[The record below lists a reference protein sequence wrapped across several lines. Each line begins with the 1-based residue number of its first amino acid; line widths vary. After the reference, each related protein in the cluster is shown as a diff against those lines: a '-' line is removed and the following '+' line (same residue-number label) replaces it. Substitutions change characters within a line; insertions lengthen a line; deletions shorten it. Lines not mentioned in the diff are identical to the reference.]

1 MRSATLPP
9 DLRSIAREATRTG
22 ATPKPQRT
30 ATITGLGHWVP
41 AEVVPNSALAGRLGV
56 DDQWI
61 IKRTGVHTRR
71 RAAPT
76 DRLSDMATWAG
87 RRALTDAGI
96 DAYDLDLVLVA
107 TMSQDEITPN
117 AAPLVANAL
126 GAERAGAMD
135 IGAACSGFLAALR
148 MAAGQIE
155 TGRAERI
162 LVIGAEALTRLL
174 DYDDPK
180 TAHLFGDG
188 AGAVVLGAGGP
199 GVMGEIGPIMLAADG
214 SLGPAITCGYD
225 DRVIRM
231 DGHSTYQTAVKR
243 LSEATVSAVARAGME
258 LDDVDLFV
266 YHQANGRII
275 RAVGERLDLEP
286 AKVADYVAHM
296 ANTSAASIPLTL
308 SLLREDS
315 RLRPGQK
322 VLVAA
327 IGAGFTWGAGIVEWG
342 IS

>member
-1 MRSATLPP
+1 
-9 DLRSIAREATRTG
+9 
-22 ATPKPQRT
+22 
-30 ATITGLGHWVP
+30 
-41 AEVVPNSALAGRLGV
+41 
-56 DDQWI
+56 
-61 IKRTGVHTRR
+61 
-71 RAAPT
+71 
-76 DRLSDMATWAG
+76 
-87 RRALTDAGI
+87 
-96 DAYDLDLVLVA
+96 
-107 TMSQDEITPN
+107 MSQDEITPN
-117 AAPLVANAL
+117 TAPLVAHDL

-155 TGRAERI
+155 TGRADKI
-162 LVIGAEALTRLL
+162 LVVGAEALTRLV

-188 AGAVVLGAGGP
+188 AGAVVLGADGAGQ
-199 GVMGEIGPIMLAADG
+199 IGPIMLAADG
-214 SLGPAITCGYD
+214 GLGPAITCSYE
-225 DRVIRM
+225 DRVIKM

-243 LSEATVSAVARAGME
+243 LTEATVAAVARAGLE

-308 SLLREDS
+308 SLLREDN

-342 IS
+342 IA

>member
-9 DLRSIAREATRTG
+9 DLRTIAREATRSG
-22 ATPKPQRT
+22 TPFAPQRT
-30 ATITGLGHWVP
+30 ASIIGLGHWSP

-61 IKRTGVHTRR
+61 VKRTGVHTRR

-87 RRALTDAGI
+87 RRALNDAGVEP
-96 DAYDLDLVLVA
+96 YDVDLVLVA

-117 AAPLVANAL
+117 TAPLVAHAL

-155 TGRAERI
+155 TGRADRV
-162 LVIGAEALTRLL
+162 LVIGAEALTRLI

-188 AGAVVLGAGGP
+188 AGAVVLSACGP

-214 SLGPAITCGYD
+214 SLGDAIVCDYD
-225 DRVIRM
+225 ARVIKM

-243 LSEATVSAVARAGME
+243 LSEATVAAVARAGLE

-275 RAVGERLDLEP
+275 KAVGDRLDLEP
-286 AKVADYVAHM
+286 AKVADYVANM

-308 SLLREDS
+308 SLLREDN

-342 IS
+342 IA

>member
-1 MRSATLPP
+1 MHSATLPP
-9 DLRSIAREATRTG
+9 DLRTIAREATRNG
-22 ATPKPQRT
+22 SSFAPQRT
-30 ATITGLGHWVP
+30 ASIIGLGHWSP

-56 DDQWI
+56 DDAWI
-61 IKRTGVHTRR
+61 VKRTGVHTRR

-76 DRLSDMATWAG
+76 ERLSDMATWAG
-87 RRALTDAGI
+87 RRALSDAGVE
-96 DAYDLDLVLVA
+96 AYDIDLVLVA

-117 AAPLVANAL
+117 TAPLVAHEL

-148 MAAGQIE
+148 LAAGQIE
-155 TGRAERI
+155 TGRADRI

-188 AGAVVLGAGGP
+188 AGAVVLGPDGAGQ
-199 GVMGEIGPIMLAADG
+199 IGPITLAADG
-214 SLGPAITCGYD
+214 GLGPAITCSYE
-225 DRVIRM
+225 DRVIKM

-243 LSEATVSAVARAGME
+243 LSEATVAAVAGAGLE
-258 LDDVDLFV
+258 LEDVDLFV

-308 SLLREDS
+308 SLLREDN

-322 VLVAA
+322 VLIAA
-327 IGAGFTWGAGIVEWG
+327 IGAGFTWGAGVVEWG
-342 IS
+342 IA

>member
-1 MRSATLPP
+1 MHSATLPP
-9 DLRSIAREATRTG
+9 DLRTIAREATRAGSTF
-22 ATPKPQRT
+22 APQRT
-30 ATITGLGHWVP
+30 ASIIGLGHWSP

-56 DDQWI
+56 DDAWI
-61 IKRTGVHTRR
+61 VKRTGVHTRR

-76 DRLSDMATWAG
+76 ERLSDMATWAA
-87 RRALTDAGI
+87 RRALNDAKVE
-96 DAYDLDLVLVA
+96 AYDIDLVLVA

-117 AAPLVANAL
+117 TAPLVAHEL

-148 MAAGQIE
+148 LAAGQ
-155 TGRAERI
+155 
-162 LVIGAEALTRLL
+162 
-174 DYDDPK
+174 
-180 TAHLFGDG
+180 
-188 AGAVVLGAGGP
+188 
-199 GVMGEIGPIMLAADG
+199 IGPIMLAADG
-214 SLGPAITCGYD
+214 GLGSAITCDYE
-225 DRVIRM
+225 DRVIKM

-243 LSEATVSAVARAGME
+243 LSEATVAAVARAGLE

-275 RAVGERLDLEP
+275 RAVGERLDLTP
-286 AKVADYVAHM
+286 SKVADYVAHM

-308 SLLREDS
+308 SLLREDN

-342 IS
+342 IA

>member
-1 MRSATLPP
+1 MHSATLPP
-9 DLRSIAREATRTG
+9 DLRTIAREATRSG
-22 ATPKPQRT
+22 SDFAPQRT
-30 ATITGLGHWVP
+30 ASVIGLGHWSP
-41 AEVVPNSALAGRLGV
+41 AEVVPNSALTERLGV
-56 DDQWI
+56 DDAWI
-61 IKRTGVHTRR
+61 VKRTGVHTRR

-76 DRLSDMATWAG
+76 ERLSDMATWAA
-87 RRALTDAGI
+87 RRALSDAGV
-96 DAYDLDLVLVA
+96 DAYEIDLVLVA

-117 AAPLVANAL
+117 TAPLVAHEL

-148 MAAGQIE
+148 LAAGQIE
-155 TGRAERI
+155 TGRADKV
-162 LVIGAEALTRLL
+162 LVIGAEALTRLI

-188 AGAVVLGAGGP
+188 AGAVVLGPDGAGQ
-199 GVMGEIGPIMLAADG
+199 IGPIMLAADG
-214 SLGPAITCGYD
+214 GLGSAITCDYE
-225 DRVIRM
+225 DRVIKM

-243 LSEATVSAVARAGME
+243 LSEATVAAIARAGME

-308 SLLREDS
+308 SLLREDN

-342 IS
+342 IA